1 MSSGAF
7 WAIHISIEWPSERPQ
22 TSSRR
27 HWKSRGMGFKAFS
40 RGLCKLQGDIENI
53 QNLLISIIFF
63 KHQSWCGLPGVHGTA
78 RGLRE
83 VLAESLGRSCVI
95 LGFKRVSQSQI
106 GEASQTPTHTIGGG
120 GAISIGHTQPH
131 LDIAQPRC

>member
-1 MSSGAF
+1 
-7 WAIHISIEWPSERPQ
+7 
-22 TSSRR
+22 
-27 HWKSRGMGFKAFS
+27 MGFKAFS

-53 QNLLISIIFF
+53 QNLLISIVFF
-63 KHQSWCGLPGVHGTA
+63 KHQSSWCGLRGVHGTA

-106 GEASQTPTHTIGGG
+106 GEASQTPTHTTGGG
-120 GAISIGHTQPH
+120 GEISIGHTQPH
-131 LDIAQPRC
+131 HKGAGRGL